1 MTNSVLME
9 INRKIRQTRP
19 LIDDANACEI
29 YQEHSI
35 LEISL
40 SRGRCANDI
49 NGACIMCD
57 YGVASK
63 NKPVQEY
70 LQDMDQA
77 IKTSGDT
84 IRCLMLCTNGSI
96 FDENQVERELLE
108 GAIDLAAKC
117 AIPKIQLESHYLDIN
132 SERLNMVK
140 KGLINKKVIIALGL
154 ETINQEY
161 QDLIIGK
168 RINIDDF
175 EKRITLIK
183 CYGFSIEL
191 NVMLGLPFL
200 SPREQFMDTLNTL
213 KWVYSHQ
220 CRPVLFPINVKPY
233 TLLMEMYKT
242 DQYSP
247 VSHWLI
253 LLLLEQLT
261 EEELS
266 QIILVWHGNRM
277 EEYGN
282 PALRQIP
289 PVACTKC
296 LPIIEGFYMDFV
308 AADSGTER
316 KKMVYDILHKPSCDC
331 LHKVKI
337 NLCTENGLGFHD
349 HYRRYTDFLEMTT
362 GKEEIQDE

>member
-1 MTNSVLME
+1 MTNSVLMD
-9 INRKIRQTRP
+9 INRKIRQARP
-19 LIDDANACEI
+19 LIDDTNACEI
-29 YQEHSI
+29 YQADSI

-57 YGVASK
+57 YGIASK

-77 IKTSGDT
+77 IKTYGDT
-84 IRCLMLCTNGSI
+84 VRCLMLCTNGSI

-117 AIPKIQLESHYLDIN
+117 AIPKIQLEAHYLDID
-132 SERLNMVK
+132 SEKLNMVK
-140 KGLINKKVIIALGL
+140 ERLINKKVIIALGL

-175 EKRITLIK
+175 EKRIALIK
-183 CYGFSIEL
+183 GYGFSIEL
-191 NVMLGLPFL
+191 NIMLGLPFL
-200 SPREQFMDTLNTL
+200 SPREQFMDALNTL

-220 CRPVLFPINVKPY
+220 CRPILFPVNVKPY
-233 TLLMEMYKT
+233 TLLMEMHKT
-242 DQYSP
+242 GQYSP
-247 VSHWLI
+247 ISHWLI

-277 EEYGN
+277 ENYDD
-282 PALRQIP
+282 PALHQIP
-289 PVACTKC
+289 PIACAKC
-296 LPIIEGFYMDFV
+296 LPIIEGFYTDFASV
-308 AADSGTER
+308 DSGVER
-316 KKMVYDILHKPSCDC
+316 KKILYDALHKPFCDC
-331 LHKVKI
+331 LHKAKN
-337 NLCTENGLGFHD
+337 NLCTESGLKFHD
-349 HYRRYTDFLEMTT
+349 RYRRCMDFFEMT
-362 GKEEIQDE
+362 GKGRDFK